1 LVVPFAEVSA
11 QSTAES
17 KSRVSKLGLE
27 TEVESRL
34 SALESQIADLKS
46 LTFQGRSEFEANKE
60 NRRPRARFEPA
71 SWPPQDGFSNIS
83 GKISSFSDSPAGA
96 KELSQVDRTDTAS
109 RPSRP
114 QISLASL
121 ELHFTKQELTSY
133 ADFRKVGLSN
143 ASIPWINKCS
153 RTFGSATKG
162 VVNKERLGLLREQ
175 AMARYGDVYARRKV
189 MNFAK
194 AFLKYL
200 SKTRFDTR
208 YKDFDLFLEMPKTVK
223 ESKRITQRIVTIED
237 TKNVLSAIDEAY
249 KNAEF
254 TTRQCQNYKALVLF
268 GAYTGQRPIA
278 TIRKLTVGQFRAAL
292 RHDHPVLD
300 VLPQQ
305 DKIRM
310 QHYVPLHPCVIDA
323 VTPLLDG
330 RNRKDD
336 TRIFAHEYFDKWARR
351 KKIPLVHGG
360 NFVCGDLRKFAEQYG
375 DVIQWNQSNRAYI
388 MTHGVSGVDW
398 KHYKHPLPETVYD
411 VYMRYWKDAS
421 FL

>member
-1 LVVPFAEVSA
+1 MA
-11 QSTAES
+11 STGQF
-17 KSRVSKLGLE
+17 L
-27 TEVESRL
+27 
-34 SALESQIADLKS
+34 
-46 LTFQGRSEFEANKE
+46 
-60 NRRPRARFEPA
+60 
-71 SWPPQDGFSNIS
+71 NIS

-96 KELSQVDRTDTAS
+96 KELPRVDHTNTES

-133 ADFRKVGLSN
+133 TDFRKVGLSI
-143 ASIPWINKCS
+143 ASLPWINKCS
-153 RTFGSATKG
+153 RTFWGATKG

-175 AMARYGDVYARRKV
+175 AMARYGDTYARRKV
-189 MNFAK
+189 MNFSK

-208 YKDFDLFLEMPKTVK
+208 YKEFDLFLEMPKAIK
-223 ESKRITQRIVTIED
+223 ESKRITQRIITTDDV
-237 TKNVLSAIDEAY
+237 KNVLAAIEQGGEHR
-249 KNAEF
+249 EF
-254 TTRQCQNYKALVLF
+254 TMRQRQNYKALVLF

-292 RHDHPVLD
+292 RLDPPVLD

-310 QHYVPLHPCVIDA
+310 QHYVPLHPCVIQA

-336 TRIFAHEYFDKWARR
+336 TCIFAHEYFDKWARR
-351 KKIPLVHGG
+351 KKLPLVYGG
-360 NFVCGDLRKFAEQYG
+360 HFVCGDLRKFCEQMG
-375 DVIQWNQSNRAYI
+375 DILQWDQSNKNYI
-388 MTHGVSGVDW
+388 LTHGVSGVDW
-398 KHYKHPLPETVYD
+398 RFYKHPLPDSVYD
-411 VYMRYWKDAS
+411 VYMQYWANVN
-421 FL
+421 LAI